1 MAEFCRHVATPITG
15 PLPRLRRC
23 GGWGLK
29 SNSATALK
37 PTLSILP
44 RDSGPQ
50 GRLSGGAVAQAVP
63 PFHFPKH
70 TFRFPMLGILGLSF
84 AFGDG
89 AAPRPKTRRQRQL
102 TDPYQSRPAACHLF
116 SPICAVAHEGILLP
130 PWAGGGG
137 YFFFSIPCAIKS
149 VLRSCRPCHSHD
161 VSLLITNPFLACG
174 CARWDPQ
181 RMVVNLHI
189 RCVWRWLAGSVGICN
204 CRSAMFSRC
213 SPYSGATP
221 STCFRWLSTGTLPL
235 GD

>member
-102 TDPYQSRPAACHLF
+102 TLTK
-116 SPICAVAHEGILLP
+116 VARLLVTCFP
-130 PWAGGGG
+130 RFARWHTRGSFCLHGQVEVATSSCP
-137 YFFFSIPCAIKS
+137 SLVPMKS

-174 CARWDPQ
+174 CAHWDPQ
-181 RMVVNLHI
+181 RMLVNLHI
-189 RCVWRWLAGSVGICN
+189 HSVWRWLAGSAGICN

-213 SPYSGATP
+213 RPYSGATP